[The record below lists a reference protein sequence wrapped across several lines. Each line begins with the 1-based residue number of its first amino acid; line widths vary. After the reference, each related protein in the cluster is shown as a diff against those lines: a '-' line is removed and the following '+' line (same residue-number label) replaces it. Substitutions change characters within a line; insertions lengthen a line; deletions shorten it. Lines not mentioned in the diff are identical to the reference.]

1 MSEPCVL
8 VADDEPAIRRLLR
21 TSLPTQGWRVIE
33 AATAAEA
40 LAAVARGGADV
51 LLLDLGLPDT
61 DGLDVIRSL
70 REGGSALPIVVL
82 SARDDE
88 RGKVAALELGADDYV
103 TKPFGM
109 AELVARLRTAL
120 RHQLAQEGAAPIFT
134 SGDLSVDLVRRMV
147 LRGGAEVHL
156 SPREWDILRL
166 LVGHAGRVLTHRHIL
181 AKLWGASGDV
191 QQLRV
196 YVRQIRQKLETDP
209 ERPRHI
215 VTETG
220 VGYRLIV
227 RDPEESAPPT

>member
-21 TSLPTQGWRVIE
+21 TSLPTQGWRVVE
-33 AATAAEA
+33 AASGAEA
-40 LAAVARGGADV
+40 LALTARGGVDV

-61 DGLDVIRSL
+61 DGLDVIRLL
-70 REGGSALPIVVL
+70 RGGGNALPIVVL

-120 RHQLAQEGAAPIFT
+120 RHRLAQEGAAPLFA
-134 SGDLSVDLVRRMV
+134 SGDLSVDLLRRVV
-147 LRGGAEVHL
+147 LRGGVEIHL

-181 AKLWGASGDV
+181 GKLWGAGGDV

-196 YVRQIRQKLETDP
+196 YVRQLRQKLEADP

-220 VGYRLIV
+220 VGYRLML
-227 RDPEESAPPT
+227 RDPEPPNPAA